1 MTRTLVI
8 ARLTFLEAARRR
20 ILLAALLLGI
30 AFLVLFGVG
39 FYFIN
44 KEGGVPDAGNPADM
58 LVRNQIYN
66 FLTMSG
72 LYAVNF
78 LTVVMSALVSADTL
92 SGEIGTG
99 TIQAVVT
106 KPIRRVEVVLGK
118 WLGFAGL
125 LALYLLLMIG
135 GVLGIVYA
143 MAGYTVPNLIRGV
156 SIAYIE
162 SLLVMS
168 ITVACSSMFSTLA
181 TGGIVF
187 GLYGIAFIGGFV
199 EQIGAVL
206 KNQVAVNIGIISS
219 LIMPSEAL
227 LRRASYEMT
236 SPLIQSFGFNSGPL
250 IVVSVPSAAMIAYA
264 VLYLLAALAL
274 AIRQFSRRD
283 L

>member
-1 MTRTLVI
+1 M
-8 ARLTFLEAARRR
+8 
-20 ILLAALLLGI
+20 
-30 AFLVLFGVG
+30 
-39 FYFIN
+39 
-44 KEGGVPDAGNPADM
+44 
-58 LVRNQIYN
+58 RNQVYN

-78 LTVVMSALVSADTL
+78 LTVVMSALISADTL

-99 TIQAVVT
+99 TVQAIVT

-118 WLGFAGL
+118 WLGLAGL

-135 GVLGIVYA
+135 GVMGIVYA
-143 MAGYTVPNLIRGV
+143 LAGYTVPNLIRGV
-156 SIAYIE
+156 LITYIE

-168 ITVACSSMFSTLA
+168 ITVACSSTFSTLA

-227 LRRASYEMT
+227 LRRATYEMT
-236 SPLIQSFGFNSGPL
+236 SPLIQ
-250 IVVSVPSAAMIAYA
+250 
-264 VLYLLAALAL
+264 
-274 AIRQFSRRD
+274 
-283 L
+283 

>member
-30 AFLVLFGVG
+30 AFLILFGVG
-39 FYFIN
+39 FHFIN
-44 KEGGVPDAGNPADM
+44 KESGVPDAGNPADM